1 MDVIDLTQSSP
12 DDCERIKR
20 MMAYVGSKWA
30 PMALAHLAERPHR
43 FSELLRALTG
53 ISQRMLTL
61 TLREMERDG
70 LVTRK
75 VTPTVPPRVDYSIT
89 DLGTELAGT
98 IASFGRWSLAQG
110 PRIDAAQRAFE
121 AREPS

>member
-1 MDVIDLTQSSP
+1 MSVIDLDRTSAG
-12 DDCERIKR
+12 DCRTIKR

-30 PMALAHLAERPHR
+30 PMVLNNLAVSPLR
-43 FSELLRALTG
+43 FGQLMRALPG

-70 LVTRK
+70 LVKRK

-89 DLGTELAGT
+89 ELGTELVEAIAGL
-98 IASFGRWSLAQG
+98 GRWTLERAD
-110 PRIDAAQRAFE
+110 RIEAAQQVFDDRV
-121 AREPS
+121 S